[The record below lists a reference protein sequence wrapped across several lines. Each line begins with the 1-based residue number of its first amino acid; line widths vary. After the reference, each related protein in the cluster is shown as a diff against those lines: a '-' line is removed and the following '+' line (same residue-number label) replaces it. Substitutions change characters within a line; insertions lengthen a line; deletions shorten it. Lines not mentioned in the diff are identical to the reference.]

1 MRAGINSGILAWCM
15 ISQHYNFNLKR
26 ELMRVHRKIPTKT
39 FQLHYLMWASA
50 GVEMYNKI
58 QLDIYLQCDWYP
70 FVDTDMHKGFIML
83 DTASNT

>member
-15 ISQHYNFNLKR
+15 ISQPYNFNLK
-26 ELMRVHRKIPTKT
+26 LMVCPGKYQPKHINCCIGG
-39 FQLHYLMWASA
+39 LMWASA

-70 FVDTDMHKGFIML
+70 FVNTDMH
-83 DTASNT
+83 N